1 MSDRQAVL
9 RHWLQVYSDIV
20 AIKPMEMTALSH
32 FSVLADAISQSG
44 FALRGGFHTA
54 AGDGV
59 PQGVASVVLIGN
71 IGSAGFEQF
80 RRSPEWH
87 AGADPLDR
95 YTERVV
101 GDVARGFS
109 ATVAFPW
116 QGPPWWPFQ
125 RWAQRAEAVSISP
138 LRILI
143 HPQHGLWH
151 AYRAALFLDC
161 AVTGLPT
168 DHHDRAVAVE
178 SQSGDAGSPCA
189 QCQARPC
196 LTACPVNAFG
206 EDGFDGERCAQ
217 HLRTAAGQECMNE
230 GCVARNACPQG
241 TQRRYLREH
250 QQFHMRA
257 FAGALLNS
265 S

>member
-1 MSDRQAVL
+1 
-9 RHWLQVYSDIV
+9 
-20 AIKPMEMTALSH
+20 MTALSH
-32 FSVLADAISQSG
+32 FSVLSDAISQSG
-44 FALRGGFHTA
+44 FALRGGFHSA

-71 IGSAGFEQF
+71 IGSLGFKQF
-80 RRSPEWH
+80 QRSPEWR

-95 YTERVV
+95 YTERLV
-101 GDVARGFS
+101 GDIAQRFCANV
-109 ATVAFPW
+109 VFPW

-143 HPQHGLWH
+143 HPRHGLWH
-151 AYRAALFLDC
+151 AYRAALFFDS

-168 DHHDRAVAVE
+168 NQHDRSVAVE
-178 SQSGDAGSPCA
+178 SQSGGTSSPCS
-189 QCQARPC
+189 QCRARPC

-206 EDGFDGERCAQ
+206 EDGFDGDRCAR
-217 HLRTAAGQECMNE
+217 HLNTPAGQECLNE
-230 GCVARNACPQG
+230 GCAARNACPQG
-241 TQRRYLREH
+241 TQERYAREH

-257 FAGALLNS
+257 FVGAQVNS
-265 S
+265 I